1 MMKTRAICRRSLLS
15 LLAAAALAPLAVGAQ
30 ADYPDRPISLIV
42 PFPPGGQTDAIGR
55 LVGDRLSKALGQTV
69 VVENKP
75 GVNGSLGSDFV
86 ARAKPDGYTLIIGGP
101 GSHAINQLVNKNVKY
116 DTRKDFTHIAMI
128 SRGPMLLLA
137 TPSLNGKT
145 LADVV
150 AMSKANPDSL
160 NMALTGIGSSG
171 HMTTELLKQSA
182 GISFNAVPYKGDSP
196 ALADLTGGHAD
207 LLFVPATSAIPF
219 VQSGKVH
226 ALAVTSEARLA
237 ALPDVPTMA
246 EAGQPRV
253 INYSWA
259 NLAGPAGLPE
269 GIVQKLNQ
277 ATQTIL
283 AEPDLVERLATM
295 SNEPTPGTAQQAS
308 DFVAAEVARWIDVV
322 EKGNIEAQ

>member
-1 MMKTRAICRRSLLS
+1 MVKVRGVYRRHLLL
-15 LLAAAALAPLAVGAQ
+15 LLAAAALAPLTVAAQ
-30 ADYPDRPISLIV
+30 SDYPSRPISLIV

-55 LVGDRLSKALGQTV
+55 LVGDRLSKALNQTV

-137 TPSLNGKT
+137 APTLNEKT

-150 AMSKANPDSL
+150 NMAKANPDSL

-196 ALADLTGGHAD
+196 AMADLTGGHAD

-219 VQSGKVH
+219 VQSGKLH
-226 ALAVTSEARLA
+226 ALAVTSESRLP

-246 EAGQPRV
+246 EAGQPQV
-253 INYSWA
+253 VNYSWA
-259 NLAGPAGLPE
+259 NLAGPAGLPDD
-269 GIVQKLNQ
+269 IVQRLND
-277 ATQTIL
+277 ATQGIL
-283 AEPDLVERLATM
+283 AEADFVERLATM
-295 SNEPTPGTAQQAS
+295 SNEPTPGTSQQAR

-322 EKGNIEAQ
+322 EKANIEVQ